1 MKTNGHGKGNGHDIL
16 TAHQVAFVEELL
28 RNGGNRSAAYRFA
41 FPNAG
46 STHAAR
52 VNASALAKRPHVARA
67 IAMAEAEGEAAIEAA
82 VGRYAITAERIAD
95 ELARLAFTRMD
106 QLATIELV
114 DGRQVMRVREWSDVD
129 REAIAA
135 VSRVKR
141 LADGSLVVELGDKRA
156 ALMDLARLKGWVAD
170 KPQSNGNLVMLKI
183 ER

>member
-1 MKTNGHGKGNGHDIL
+1 MPAKRQAEREL
-16 TAHQVAFVEELL
+16 TDKQHAFVVELL
-28 RNGGNRSAAYRFA
+28 RNGGNKAAAYRA
-41 FPNAG
+41 AYPGNHSANG
-46 STHAAR
+46 SRTAATMLSR
-52 VNASALAKRPHVARA
+52 HPGVAKAIDQARLEAQQQIDQA
-67 IAMAEAEGEAAIEAA
+67 IH
-82 VGRYAITAERIAD
+82 RYAITAERIAD

-106 QLATIELV
+106 QLCTVELV
-114 DGRQVMRVREWSDVD
+114 DGRQVMRVREWADVD